1 MFSRHIKMLLACLV
15 AFFSVVIAKPTQ
27 IPTLINRNSTC
38 PILQTKGGI
47 TRHLGISRPR
57 KFETVWIWSLDSEGS
72 LSWKDLGSSTGWQTY
87 NSSLFISAP
96 EVLNVWASS
105 QDLRV
110 AFTIQKGT
118 GHLLYLPY
126 FGGKWESAD
135 TWHDLGGR
143 FTYRPATISGRTGL
157 SGVFSVTEKG
167 ELLYSSLENQYFL
180 PLEWNDWVSMGTGV
194 TGEVAVASA
203 DSGTWEVVG
212 LVNGTY
218 QHGLTD
224 YQGTP
229 AVWTDLG
236 LPPNSVELGWPK
248 IFAIPDFRSSGNP
261 RPYIDVV
268 VVTDGVAWHKFFNG
282 TAWPEEWTRLP
293 PSHDGLEITN
303 SQELLIGYGTSISPI
318 YPSNAYLFSR
328 GSDNCV
334 YQNQFGYSGYDPTTG
349 DTYMDWLGWNNLWCP
364 TGDDNVTT
372 DTRQSP
378 LAIAAIAQFDNRFDF
393 VFETPSE
400 ALEHAQVYHYNGTF
414 ESVVPEWEAVEGRPL

>member
-1 MFSRHIKMLLACLV
+1 MSTKHTRMLLTCFV
-15 AFFSVVIAKPTQ
+15 ALFCVVIAKPTR
-27 IPTLINRNSTC
+27 ISTLNKRNDTW

-57 KFETVWIWSLDSEGS
+57 KFETVWTWSLDSDGS
-72 LSWKDLGSSTGWQTY
+72 LSWGDFGSSAGWQTY

-110 AFTIQKGT
+110 AFAIQKST

-126 FGGKWESAD
+126 FGGKWESTD

-143 FTYRPATISGRTGL
+143 FTYRPAAVSGTNGL
-157 SGVFSVTEKG
+157 SGVFGVNENG

-180 PLEWNDWVSMGTGV
+180 PLEWNDWVVMGTGV
-194 TGEVAVASA
+194 TGEVAVAAA
-203 DSGTWEVVG
+203 DPGTWEIVG

-224 YQGTP
+224 YRGTP

-248 IFAIPDFRSSGNP
+248 IFAKPDLRSSGNP

-303 SQELLIGYGTSISPI
+303 SQEFLIGYGNSVSPI
-318 YPSNAYLFSR
+318 YPSNGYLFSR
-328 GSDNCV
+328 GSDDCV

-349 DTYMDWLGWNNLWCP
+349 QSYMDWLGWNSLWCP
-364 TGDDNVTT
+364 AGDSNVPNNIG
-372 DTRQSP
+372 QPP
-378 LAIAAIAQFDNRFDF
+378 LAIAAIAQYDNRFDI
-393 VFETPSE
+393 VVETPSGT
-400 ALEHAQVYHYNGTF
+400 LEHAQVYHDNGTF
-414 ESVVPEWEAVEGRPL
+414 ESVVPKWEPVEGRPL